1 MTNQQR
7 FLQAGGAF
15 TLSRFIMEQVRS
27 EQPLPRMLHKMRQPM
42 VFIFQGKRVTSMIDG
57 FDCRYPS
64 ALPCLGAH
72 ELREEFKKDI
82 IY

>member
-15 TLSRFIMEQVRS
+15 TLTRFIKKQVMS

-42 VFIFQGKRVTSMIDG
+42 VFNFQGKRVTTMIDG

-64 ALPCLGAH
+64 ALPCIGTH
-72 ELREEFKKDI
+72 ELREEFKNGDI
-82 IY
+82 Y